1 MRPVL
6 LLATLSAL
14 AAVAC
19 GPAPTPA
26 PSAEPEQRRK
36 AGQPGPA
43 VTARPDGSVPYAMEW
58 KRNLPERVTITLK
71 ESTETSEAG
80 VPVKKVDFTY
90 SPSPP
95 DIMVELAPAPGTPS
109 FEIAAVELTWTFNV
123 PGDQDA
129 TKIGPE
135 KLPIAP
141 VKVTGAPSDQ
151 PGPSFRVQVPLGVM
165 SLKPHFT
172 NADASKRVSQ
182 AYAQLRF
189 LDDKGRGI
197 FGRNTAVELKVP
209 IPVVL
214 L

>member
-6 LLATLSAL
+6 LLASLT
-14 AAVAC
+14 AVTVIAC
-19 GPAPTPA
+19 GPAPAPA

-36 AGQPGPA
+36 AGQPGAA

-58 KRNLPERVTITLK
+58 KRNLPERVTVSLQETT
-71 ESTETSEAG
+71 ESSEQG
-80 VPVKKVDFTY
+80 VPTKKIAFTY
-90 SPSPP
+90 TPNPP
-95 DIMVELAPAPGTPS
+95 DVLVELAPAPGTPS
-109 FEIAAVELTWTFNV
+109 FEIAAVELTWTLSV
-123 PGDQDA
+123 PGEQA
-129 TKIGPE
+129 PTKVGPDR
-135 KLPIAP
+135 LPIAP

-151 PGPSFRVQVPLGVM
+151 PGPAFRVQVPLSVLT
-165 SLKPHFT
+165 LKPYFT
-172 NADASKRVSQ
+172 NEDASKRVTR
-182 AYAQLRF
+182 ADAVLRF